1 LPVGGSAFSAPSLRP
16 DLLPRTAAPMIHSM
30 TGFGRGRA
38 SRTGITATVE
48 IKSVNKRHHD
58 VTVRIPDNLAE
69 KESTVEGRL
78 REAFERGQFTVYVDV
93 EAEAE
98 EAAPYRVNEAA
109 ARQVATLLQ
118 ELREAAGIDAPIG
131 IDDLLQF
138 EDVLAEATPG
148 DDALLRRS
156 WEVVENALEE
166 AITALRDMRA
176 QEGTALRDDL
186 EARLDAIE
194 ADLQRV
200 EDRAPERVHEH
211 QERLRDRLQEI
222 VEDDRINED
231 RLETEIAVL
240 ADKLDISEECVRLR
254 SHLAMFREALDNDEP
269 VGRKLK
275 FITQEIHR
283 EVNTIGAKANDPD
296 ISTSGVQM
304 KEEVEK
310 IREQVRNVE

>member
-1 LPVGGSAFSAPSLRP
+1 
-16 DLLPRTAAPMIHSM
+16 MIHSM

-38 SRTGITATVE
+38 GRTGITATVE

-58 VTVRIPDNLAE
+58 VTVRMPGHLAE
-69 KESTVEGRL
+69 KESAVEARL

-109 ARQVATLLQ
+109 VRQVATLLQ
-118 ELREAAGIDAPIG
+118 ELREVAGIDAPIE

-138 EDVLAEATPG
+138 EDVLAEATPD

-156 WEVVENALEE
+156 WEVVEGALEE
-166 AITALRDMRA
+166 AITALGEMRA

-194 ADLQRV
+194 AGLQRV
-200 EDRAPERVHEH
+200 EDRAPERVREH

-296 ISTSGVQM
+296 ISTCGVQM